1 MINETKAHDSY
12 SESSTRCFLT
22 HNCDKQTLSRQILC
36 TKFVNTLLEI
46 CPKKKKTKTFNYSSA
61 AKILTH
67 EYVCGLC
74 IKKKKKIQK

>member
-12 SESSTRCFLT
+12 GDFESSTCCFWT
-22 HNCDKQTLSRQILC
+22 YNCEKQTLSRQILC

-46 CPKKKKTKTFNYSSA
+46 CPKKKTKTFNYSSA

-74 IKKKKKIQK
+74 IKTKNKIK